1 MTISIGQQLR
11 QAREARSVTLED
23 AARATH
29 IRAYYLKAFE
39 AGEFE
44 ILPSLVQGK
53 GFLRAYASFLG
64 IDPQPLIKELENE
77 IGHSA
82 APTGPSVEAASAAQD
97 NHPPASPARQ
107 PPATVSRPI
116 SSPLSRSQD
125 SAEGRSQASA
135 VSRPQ
140 DSAEGRSQASAVSRS
155 TAPEVS
161 RPVSS
166 PRPDTRAAE
175 AIFIEIGQKLRHQR
189 ELLGLSLE
197 DVERHTHLR
206 THYLSTFEAGELQG
220 LPSPVQGRGMLH
232 NYATFLGLDPEPL
245 LLRFAEGL
253 QAMLSA
259 RQAVD
264 KKPSLSRRSEHMAEQ
279 AAASALSSPNLA
291 SGGPSGTATSP
302 VDSPASARATPRHLT
317 LRRYFTPDVLIGAL
331 IVIFLAAFMV
341 WGGLRILNLGSGS
354 VSQTS
359 TPTAPSIADVLS
371 TNSAITPTPPAAEL
385 TQTVSNTLLGPV
397 ETLPLPTLAPS
408 QAVTST
414 AQTGVPQ
421 AGGKTTA
428 VSGPIQ
434 VNLVIRQRAWMRVL
448 VDGKVEFDGI
458 ALPGSAYPYSGDKG
472 IEVLTGNGAA
482 IQVLFNQTDQ
492 GVLGGY
498 GEVVDRIYT
507 LKGVMTPT
515 ASITPTQPRT
525 PTPLPGNGTPSA
537 APAAIPTATPTPRPT
552 TRPSATATH

>member
-1 MTISIGQQLR
+1 MTDSIGQQLR
-11 QAREARSVTLED
+11 QAREARSLTLED

-29 IRAYYLKAFE
+29 IRIYYLKAFE

-44 ILPSLVQGK
+44 ILPSLAQGK
-53 GFLRAYASFLG
+53 GFLRSYASFLG
-64 IDPQPLIKELENE
+64 MDPQPLIMELENE
-77 IGHSA
+77 IGHTA
-82 APTGPSVEAASAAQD
+82 APAGSSGEAASAAQT
-97 NHPPASPARQ
+97 NHAPAAPASQ
-107 PPATVSRPI
+107 T
-116 SSPLSRSQD
+116 
-125 SAEGRSQASA
+125 SA
-135 VSRPQ
+135 P
-140 DSAEGRSQASAVSRS
+140 
-155 TAPEVS
+155 VS

-166 PRPDTRAAE
+166 PVNRSGASEVSRPVASSRPDTRAAE

-206 THYLSTFEAGELQG
+206 THYLSTFEAGELQS

-253 QAMLSA
+253 QALLSA
-259 RQAVD
+259 RQAVG
-264 KKPSLSRRSEHMAEQ
+264 KKPSIPRRSERTAEQ
-279 AAASALSSPNLA
+279 AAAPALSSPNPA
-291 SGGPSGTATSP
+291 SGGTSGTASFP
-302 VDSPASARATPRHLT
+302 VDAPASARATPRHLT
-317 LRRYFTPDVLIGAL
+317 LRRYFTPDILIGAV
-331 IVIFLAAFMV
+331 IVILLAAFML
-341 WGGLRILNLGSGS
+341 WGGLRILNLRSSS
-354 VSQTS
+354 VSQTP
-359 TPTAPSIADVLS
+359 TATAPSIADVLS

-385 TQTVSNTLLGPV
+385 TETVSNTLLGPV
-397 ETLPLPTLAPS
+397 ETLPLPTINPS

-414 AQTGVPQ
+414 AQTSVPQ

-428 VSGPIQ
+428 NSGPIQ

-448 VDGKVEFDGI
+448 VDGKLEFDGV

-472 IEVLTGNGAA
+472 VEVLTGNGAA
-482 IQVLFNQTDQ
+482 IQVIFNQTDQ

-507 LKGVMTPT
+507 LKGVLTPT
-515 ASITPTQPRT
+515 ASITPTQLPT
-525 PTPLPGNGTPSA
+525 PTPPSSSGTPTVV
-537 APAAIPTATPTPRPT
+537 PAAKPTATPTLRPT